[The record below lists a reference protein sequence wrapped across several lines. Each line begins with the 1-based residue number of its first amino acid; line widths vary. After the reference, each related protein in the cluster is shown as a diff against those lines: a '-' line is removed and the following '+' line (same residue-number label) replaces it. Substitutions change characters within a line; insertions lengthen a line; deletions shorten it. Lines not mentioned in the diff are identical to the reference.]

1 MAIGEFIIQ
10 AISGQTLAMVG
21 AALALGTAG
30 LATGVGVHAAG
41 VAGAGAV
48 AENKDN
54 FKNALV
60 LQALPQTQT
69 IYAFIIALL
78 IAMGAGLLGATKELT
93 LSQGGVMLVA
103 GLIVAITGITAVF
116 QGKIAAAGIAAT
128 SRNQGAFVPSIVF
141 SGQAETPA
149 IFGFVIALIVLVVGL
164 GVLG

>member
-1 MAIGEFIIQ
+1 MGISEFLAGMIT
-10 AISGQTLAMVG
+10 GQTLAMLG

-30 LATGVGVHAAG
+30 FGTAMGVHAAG
-41 VAGAGAV
+41 VSAAGAV

-60 LQALPQTQT
+60 LQAMPQTQT
-69 IYAFIIALL
+69 IYGFIIALL
-78 IAMGAGLLGATKELT
+78 IAMGAGLLGAAKEIT
-93 LSQGGVMLVA
+93 VSQGGVMLAA
-103 GLIVAITGITAVF
+103 GLVVALTGLSAAF
-116 QGKIAAAGIAAT
+116 QGKISAAGIAAT
-128 SRNQGAFVPSIVF
+128 AKNQGAFVPSIIF